1 MNFRKFR
8 GLAAVTIAAALV
20 LSGCGSSGDK
30 NEPTTPDSSASQSTS
45 AEDAAIMSAVKVTAD
60 TPNEAP
66 AEVKF
71 TSPLEIGDASARIL
85 TEGTGRVVEDGE
97 LMKVNFVQFSGLTG
111 EQTFSTYEEG
121 GPQTIMQGDTK
132 LFPALTEAF
141 AGQKIG
147 TRLAFATP
155 AVEGTE
161 QTQAIEP
168 VLFIMEI
175 SDAAPAIASGEEVP
189 QDPANPQLTID
200 ADGKP
205 QIELPDG
212 FKATD
217 KLQIIPLIKGEGAVV
232 SDTAYVTAHY
242 TGWKASNGEQ
252 FDSSWDRGEPFAFSV
267 QGGVIQG
274 WMDGVKGQTIG
285 SRVLL
290 VIPKDLG
297 YGGSAGHE
305 LENEDLVF
313 VVDILGADG

>member
-30 NEPTTPDSSASQSTS
+30 NDPKTPDSSS
-45 AEDAAIMSAVKVTAD
+45 APATTADDAKFMNSVQVTAD

-66 AEVKF
+66 SKVEFDTNLTLENATAE
-71 TSPLEIGDASARIL
+71 IL

-111 EQTFSTYEEG
+111 EQTFSTYEKGE
-121 GPQTIMQGDTK
+121 PQTILQGDTQ

-141 AGQKIG
+141 SGQKIG
-147 TRLAFATP
+147 TRLVFGTP

-168 VLFIMEI
+168 VVFVMEI
-175 SDAAPAIASGEEVP
+175 SDAAPAVASGEEVP

-212 FKATD
+212 FKVGSEL
-217 KLQIIPLIKGEGAVV
+217 KVIPLIKGDGPVV
-232 SDTAYVTAHY
+232 SDTAYVTSHY

-252 FDSSWDRGEPFAFSV
+252 FDSSWDRGTPFAFSV

-274 WMDGVKGQTIG
+274 WMDGVKGQTVG

-290 VIPKDLG
+290 LIPKDLG